1 MPSIASAASQR
12 PDGTNPTDIN
22 VVLLV
27 KPGTAQHFDFFH
39 PACFEH
45 EHKGKP
51 RMLFTQFQAI
61 DAIRAHDISSFCAA
75 CGLSVILAAPPRAG
89 H

>member
-12 PDGTNPTDIN
+12 PDGTNPIDTN

-39 PACFEH
+39 PACFER